1 MRHPSLPHCGIR
13 AFPELR
19 RLAIVAAGRYGE
31 GLSAIH
37 LSPMFEGL
45 RFNHW
50 KTSLDDSGIVTLTL
64 DRANSSVNAISREVL
79 DELGQIVERLAIEK
93 PAGVIIYSAK
103 ANGFAVGADIKEFV
117 EYAKQGSVQENIEN
131 GQRVYES
138 LARLPCPTV
147 AAVHGACMG
156 GGTELI
162 LACRQ
167 RIAVDDDKTR
177 IGLPEVMLGIHP
189 GWGGS
194 ARLPRL
200 IGAPEALPV
209 MLTGKAL
216 SARRAKSLGVVDR
229 LARPD
234 ELLPEA
240 RALLRHPHARP
251 LAQRATA
258 WATNTWLARQIL
270 APMVIKQTAAKVRKE
285 HYPAPFALIDVWK
298 RGGSSIQQ
306 RLKLEARSVSK
317 LAETSTAQNL
327 IRIFFLQERLKGQ
340 GSGVDPEIRHVH
352 VVGAGVMGGDI
363 AAWAAYKGFDV
374 TLQDR
379 EMKFI
384 QPALDRARALYEK
397 KLKTPEKVEAT
408 QRRLRADV
416 EGTGIAQADLA
427 IEAIFENAQAKEAL
441 YATIEP
447 QFRNNEILASNTSS
461 IPLDELRKGLKAPQR
476 FLGLHFFN
484 PVAQM
489 PLVEVVRHDQL
500 DPAIEKRAMA
510 FCKAI
515 GKLPV
520 AVKGTPGFLVNRI
533 LMPYLL
539 EAMRLYNEGVPG
551 PVLDKLAKNF
561 GMPMGPIELADTVGL
576 DVCASVGKELA
587 PFLGLELPPGL
598 EDKLEAGKRGKKDG
612 QGLYTWH
619 DGKPQKPEVD
629 PDYTPPPDLQD
640 RMILSMVNEAVACLG
655 DGVVDDADLLDAGVI
670 FGTGFAPF
678 RGGPIQ
684 YVRSEGAENVRQ
696 KLEAL
701 GKRYG
706 ERFMPKNGWDHPA
719 LKQDGFAF
727 PSAA

>member
-1 MRHPSLPHCGIR
+1 
-13 AFPELR
+13 
-19 RLAIVAAGRYGE
+19 
-31 GLSAIH
+31 
-37 LSPMFEGL
+37 MFEGL

-93 PAGVIIYSAK
+93 PAGVIIHSAK
-103 ANGFAVGADIKEFV
+103 SNGFAVGADIKEFV
-117 EYAKQGSVQENIEN
+117 EYAKRGTVQENIEN

-167 RIAVDDDKTR
+167 RIATDDDKTR

-229 LARPD
+229 LARPE
-234 ELLPEA
+234 ELLAEA
-240 RALLRHPHARP
+240 RALLRHPHVRP
-251 LAQRATA
+251 FAQRATA

-306 RLKLEARSVSK
+306 RLKLEARSVAK
-317 LAETSTAQNL
+317 LAETPTAHNL

-340 GSGVDPEIRHVH
+340 GSGIDPDIRHVH

-363 AAWAAYKGFDV
+363 AAWAAFKGFDV

-384 QPALDRARALYEK
+384 QPALDRAQALYEK
-397 KLKTPEKVEAT
+397 KLKTPEKIEQT
-408 QRRLRADV
+408 RKRLRADV
-416 EGTGIAQADLA
+416 EGKGVAEADLA
-427 IEAIFENAQAKEAL
+427 IEAIFENAEAKEAL

-447 QFRNNEILASNTSS
+447 QFTGDEILATNTSS
-461 IPLDELRKGLKAPQR
+461 IPLDELRKGLKSPKR

-489 PLVEVVRHDQL
+489 PLVEVVRHDEL
-500 DPAIEKRAMA
+500 DPAIEKRALA

-539 EAMRLYNEGVPG
+539 EALRLYNEGVPG
-551 PVLDKLAKNF
+551 PVLDKQAKAF

-598 EDKLEAGKRGKKDG
+598 EEKLEAGKRGKKDG
-612 QGLYTWH
+612 QGLYAWH
-619 DGKPQKPEVD
+619 DGKPQKPDVD
-629 PDYTPPPDLQD
+629 ADYTPPPDLQD

-684 YVRSEGAENVRQ
+684 YVRSEGVDTIRQ
-696 KLEAL
+696 KLETL
-701 GKRYG
+701 SKRYG
-706 ERFMPKNGWDHPA
+706 ERFTPKNGWDHPA
-719 LKQDGFAF
+719 LKQGGFDL
-727 PSAA
+727 PTNN

>member
-1 MRHPSLPHCGIR
+1 MVRS
-13 AFPELR
+13 FP
-19 RLAIVAAGRYGE
+19 VT
-31 GLSAIH
+31 
-37 LSPMFEGL
+37 PVPFMFEGL

-50 KTSLDDSGIVTLTL
+50 KTSLDDSGIVTLSL
-64 DRANSSVNAISREVL
+64 DRAGSNVNAFSREVL

-93 PAGVIIYSAK
+93 PTGVLIHSAK
-103 ANGFAVGADIKEFV
+103 PFGFAVGADIKEFV
-117 EYAKQGSVQENIEN
+117 TYAQHGTVLENIEN
-131 GQRVYES
+131 GQRVFES

-167 RIAVDDDKTR
+167 RIAADDDKTR

-189 GWGGS
+189 GWGGT

-200 IGAPEALPV
+200 IGATDALPV

-216 SARRAKSLGVVDR
+216 SAKRALALGVVDR
-229 LARPD
+229 LAPPA
-234 ELLPEA
+234 ELLAEA
-240 RALLRHPHARP
+240 RALLRRPHTRP
-251 LAQRATA
+251 FAQRAKA
-258 WATNTWLARQIL
+258 WGTNTWVARQIL
-270 APMVIKQTAAKVRKE
+270 APMVVKQTAAKVRKE

-298 RGGSSIQQ
+298 RGGPSIQQ
-306 RLKLEARSVSK
+306 RLKLEARSVAK

-340 GSGVDPEIRHVH
+340 GSGIEPRVKHVH

-363 AAWAAYKGFDV
+363 AAWAALKGFEV

-379 EMKFI
+379 EMKYI
-384 QPALDRARALYEK
+384 QPALDRARQLYEK

-408 QRRLRADV
+408 ARRLRADV
-416 EGTGIAQADLA
+416 EGKGVATADLA
-427 IEAIFENAQAKEAL
+427 IEAIFENAEAKKAL
-441 YATIEP
+441 YASIEP
-447 QFRNNEILASNTSS
+447 QFRSDELLATNTSS
-461 IPLDELRKGLKAPQR
+461 IPLDELRVGLKAPQR

-484 PVAQM
+484 PVEQM

-500 DPAIEKRAMA
+500 DADAEKRALA

-539 EAMRLYNEGVPG
+539 ESMRLYSEGVPG
-551 PVLDKLAKNF
+551 PVLDKEAKKF

-598 EDKLEAGKRGKKDG
+598 EDKLAAGKRGKKDG
-612 QGLYTWH
+612 QGIYVWQ

-629 PDYTPPPDLQD
+629 PDYSIPADLQD
-640 RMILSMVNEAVACLG
+640 RMILPMVNEAVACLA

-684 YVRSEGAENVRQ
+684 YVRTEGAPVIKG
-696 KLEAL
+696 KLERLAQ
-701 GKRYG
+701 RYG
-706 ERFMPKNGWDHPA
+706 ERFSPKQGWDLPA
-719 LKQDGFAF
+719 LAQTGFEMPATTEQTEDIE
-727 PSAA
+727 A

>member
-1 MRHPSLPHCGIR
+1 
-13 AFPELR
+13 
-19 RLAIVAAGRYGE
+19 
-31 GLSAIH
+31 
-37 LSPMFEGL
+37 MFEGL

-50 KTSLDDSGIVTLTL
+50 KTSESEDGIVTLTL
-64 DRANSSVNAISREVL
+64 DRANSSVNAISRAVL
-79 DELGQIVERLAIEK
+79 DELEQIVERLAIEK
-93 PAGVIIYSAK
+93 PAGVVIHSAK
-103 ANGFAVGADIKEFV
+103 ASGFAVGADIKEFV
-117 EYAKQGSVQENIEN
+117 EYAKHDTVLENIEH
-131 GQRVYES
+131 GQRVYEA

-167 RIAVDDDKTR
+167 RIAVDDEKTR
-177 IGLPEVMLGIHP
+177 IALPEVMLGIHP
-189 GWGGS
+189 GWGGT

-200 IGAPEALPV
+200 IGATEALPV

-216 SARRAKSLGVVDR
+216 SAKRALGLGVVDR

-234 ELLPEA
+234 ELLSEA
-240 RALLRHPHARP
+240 RLLLRRPATRPFAR
-251 LAQRATA
+251 RARA

-270 APMVIKQTAAKVRKE
+270 APIVLKQTAAKVRKE
-285 HYPAPFALIDVWK
+285 HYPAPFAMIEVWK
-298 RGGSSIQQ
+298 RGGSGISQ
-306 RLKLEARSVSK
+306 RLKLEARSVAK
-317 LAETSTAQNL
+317 LATTPTAQNL

-340 GSGVDPEIRHVH
+340 GAGVDAQISHVH

-363 AAWAAYKGFDV
+363 AAWAAFKGFNV

-384 QPALDRARALYEK
+384 QPALDRARTLYEK
-397 KLKTPEKVEAT
+397 KLKSADKVEAAM
-408 QRRLRADV
+408 QRLRADV
-416 EGTGIAQADLA
+416 DGSGVAAADLA
-427 IEAIFENAQAKEAL
+427 IEAIYENAGAKEAL

-447 QFRNNEILASNTSS
+447 QFQADEILASNTSS
-461 IPLDELRKGLKAPQR
+461 IPLDELRKNLAAPQR

-489 PLVEVVRHDQL
+489 PLVEVVRHDRL
-500 DPAIEKRAMA
+500 DPLIEKRALA

-539 EAMRLYNEGVPG
+539 EALRLYSEGVPG
-551 PVLDKLAKNF
+551 PVLDRAAKKF

-576 DVCASVGKELA
+576 DVCASVGRELA

-598 EDKLEAGKRGKKDG
+598 DDKLEAGKRGKKDG
-612 QGLYTWH
+612 QGLYVWQ
-619 DGKPQKPEVD
+619 DGRPQKPEV
-629 PDYTPPPDLQD
+629 PQEYVTPPDLAD
-640 RMILSMVNEAVACLG
+640 RMILPMVNEAIACLA

-684 YVRSEGAENVRQ
+684 YTRSEGAD
-696 KLEAL
+696 KLKARLEELAQ
-701 GKRYG
+701 RHG
-706 ERFMPKNGWDHPA
+706 ERFKPKNGWDNPTLA
-719 LKQDGFAF
+719 QGGFELPTS
-727 PSAA
+727 PSH

>member
-1 MRHPSLPHCGIR
+1 
-13 AFPELR
+13 
-19 RLAIVAAGRYGE
+19 
-31 GLSAIH
+31 
-37 LSPMFEGL
+37 MFEGL

-64 DRANSSVNAISREVL
+64 DRAHSSVNAISREVL

-93 PAGVIIYSAK
+93 PAGVILHSAK
-103 ANGFAVGADIKEFV
+103 PNGFAVGADIKEFV
-117 EYAKQGSVQENIEN
+117 EYARHGTVLENIQH
-131 GQRVYES
+131 GQRVFEA
-138 LARLPCPTV
+138 LARLPCPSV

-167 RIAVDDDKTR
+167 RIAADDEKTR

-209 MLTGKAL
+209 MLTGKPL
-216 SARRAKSLGVVDR
+216 SARKAKSLGVVDR

-234 ELLPEA
+234 ELLAEA
-240 RALLRHPHARP
+240 RALLRHPQARP
-251 LAQRATA
+251 IAQRATA
-258 WATNTWLARQIL
+258 WLTNTWLARQIL

-298 RGGSSIQQ
+298 RGGGNIQQ
-306 RLKLEARSVSK
+306 RLQLEARSVAK
-317 LAETSTAQNL
+317 LAETATARNL

-340 GSGVDPEIRHVH
+340 GSGVEAGIRHVH

-363 AAWAAYKGFDV
+363 AAWAALKGFEV

-384 QPALDRARALYEK
+384 QPALDRAAALYEK
-397 KLKTPEKVEAT
+397 KLKTQEKIAAARE
-408 QRRLRADV
+408 RLRADV
-416 EGTGIAQADLA
+416 EGAGVARADLA
-427 IEAIFENAQAKEAL
+427 VEAIYENPQAKEAL

-447 QFRNNEILASNTSS
+447 QLNGVSGILATNTSS
-461 IPLDELRKGLKAPQR
+461 IPLDELRKPLQAPER

-489 PLVEVVRHDQL
+489 PLVEVVRHDRL
-500 DPAIEKRAMA
+500 DPAVEKRAMA

-539 EAMRLYNEGVPG
+539 ESLRLYNEGVPG
-551 PVLDKLAKNF
+551 PVLDREAKAF

-598 EDKLEAGKRGKKDG
+598 EEKLEAGKRGKKDG
-612 QGLYTWH
+612 QGLYTWVE
-619 DGKPQKPEVD
+619 GKPQKPELD
-629 PDYTPPPDLQD
+629 PDYTPPPDLRD
-640 RMILSMVNEAVACLG
+640 RMILAMVNEAVACLAE
-655 DGVVDDADLLDAGVI
+655 GVVDDADLLDAGVI

-684 YVRSEGAENVRQ
+684 FVRDEGPDKLRQ
-696 KLEAL
+696 RLEAL
-701 GKRYG
+701 AKHHG
-706 ERFMPKNGWDHPA
+706 ERFTPKNGWDHPS
-719 LKQDGFAF
+719 LQ
-727 PSAA
+727 PQQEPEAAAPA

>member
-1 MRHPSLPHCGIR
+1 
-13 AFPELR
+13 
-19 RLAIVAAGRYGE
+19 
-31 GLSAIH
+31 
-37 LSPMFEGL
+37 MFEGL

-50 KTSLDDSGIVTLTL
+50 KTSLDDSGIVTLSL
-64 DRANSSVNAISREVL
+64 DRAGSSVNAISREVL

-93 PAGVIIYSAK
+93 PAGVLIHSAK
-103 ANGFAVGADIKEFV
+103 PFGFSVGADIKEFV
-117 EYAKQGSVQENIEN
+117 TYAQQGTVLENIEN

-147 AAVHGACMG
+147 AAIHGACMG

-167 RIAVDDDKTR
+167 RIAADDEKTR

-189 GWGGS
+189 GWGGT

-200 IGAPEALPV
+200 IGATDALPV

-216 SARRAKSLGVVDR
+216 SAKRALGLGVVDR
-229 LARPD
+229 LAPPA
-234 ELLPEA
+234 ELMAEA
-240 RALLRHPHARP
+240 RALLRRPHVRP
-251 LAQRATA
+251 FAQRAKA
-258 WATNTWLARQIL
+258 WGTNTWLARQIL

-298 RGGSSIQQ
+298 RGNASIQQ
-306 RLKLEARSVSK
+306 RLKLEARSVAK

-327 IRIFFLQERLKGQ
+327 IRIFFLQERLKSQ
-340 GSGVDPEIRHVH
+340 GSGIDHGIKHVH

-363 AAWAAYKGFDV
+363 AAWAAFKGFEV

-384 QPALDRARALYEK
+384 QPALDRARQLYEK
-397 KLKTPEKVEAT
+397 KLKSADKVEAT
-408 QRRLRADV
+408 VRRLRPDV
-416 EGTGIAQADLA
+416 EGKGVASADLA
-427 IEAIFENAQAKEAL
+427 IEAIFENADAKKAL

-447 QFRNNEILASNTSS
+447 QFQSNELLATNTSS
-461 IPLDELRKGLKAPQR
+461 IPLDELRVGLKAPQR

-500 DPAIEKRAMA
+500 DADAEKRALA

-539 EAMRLYNEGVPG
+539 EAMRLYSEGVPG
-551 PVLDKLAKNF
+551 PVLDKEAKKF

-598 EDKLEAGKRGKKDG
+598 EDKLAAGKRGKKDG
-612 QGLYTWH
+612 QGIYVWQ

-629 PDYTPPPDLQD
+629 PDYSVPADLQD
-640 RMILSMVNEAVACLG
+640 RMILPMVNEAVACLA
-655 DGVVDDADLLDAGVI
+655 DGVVDDAELLDAGVI

-684 YVRSEGAENVRQ
+684 YVRSEGAAVIKG
-696 KLEAL
+696 KLERLAQ
-701 GKRYG
+701 RYG
-706 ERFMPKNGWDHPA
+706 ERFTPKNGWDLPTLA
-719 LKQDGFAF
+719 KTGFEIPTGAD
-727 PSAA
+727 AVAEA

>member
-1 MRHPSLPHCGIR
+1 MLNPP
-13 AFPELR
+13 
-19 RLAIVAAGRYGE
+19 LAAQTT
-31 GLSAIH
+31 
-37 LSPMFEGL
+37 MFEGL

-50 KTSLDDSGIVTLTL
+50 KTAQDDSGIVVLTL
-64 DRANSSVNAISREVL
+64 DRDASSVNAISRAVL

-93 PAGVIIYSAK
+93 PAGVIIHSAK
-103 ANGFAVGADIKEFV
+103 PSGFAVGADIREFV
-117 EYAKQGSVQENIEN
+117 EYAKHGTVLENIEN
-131 GQRVYES
+131 GQRIYEA

-167 RIAVDDDKTR
+167 RIAADDDKTR

-200 IGAPEALPV
+200 IGATEALPI
-209 MLTGKAL
+209 MLTGRAL
-216 SARRAKSLGVVDR
+216 SAKRALALGVVDR
-229 LARPD
+229 LARPE
-234 ELLPEA
+234 ELLAEA
-240 RALLRHPHARP
+240 RHLLRRPQARP
-251 LAQRATA
+251 LARRAKA
-258 WATNTWLARQIL
+258 WATNLWPVRQIL
-270 APMVIKQTAAKVRKE
+270 APMVLKQTAAKVRKE
-285 HYPAPFALIDVWK
+285 HYPAPFALISVWQ

-306 RLKLEARSVSK
+306 RLKLEARSVAK
-317 LAETSTAQNL
+317 LAQTSTAQNL
-327 IRIFFLQERLKGQ
+327 IRIFFLQERLKNQ
-340 GSGVDPEIRHVH
+340 GGGAAHEIEHVH

-363 AAWAAYKGFDV
+363 AAWSAFKGFQV

-384 QPALDRARALYEK
+384 QPALDRARLLYEK
-397 KLKTPEKVEAT
+397 KLKAPEKVEQAM
-408 QRRLRADV
+408 RRLRADV
-416 EGTGIAQADLA
+416 EGKGIAAADLA
-427 IEAIFENAQAKEAL
+427 IEAIYENAQAKREL

-447 QFRNNEILASNTSS
+447 QFQADEILASNTSS
-461 IPLDELRKGLKAPQR
+461 IPLDELRQGLKAPQR

-500 DPAIEKRAMA
+500 DPVIERRALA

-539 EAMRLYNEGVPG
+539 EAMRLYSEGVPG
-551 PVLDKLAKNF
+551 PILDKEAKKF

-587 PFLGLELPPGL
+587 PFLGLEVPPGL
-598 EDKLEAGKRGKKDG
+598 EDKLDIGKRGKKDG
-612 QGLYTWH
+612 QGIYTWH
-619 DGKPQKPEVD
+619 EGKPQKPEVD
-629 PDYTPPPDLQD
+629 PDYPVPSDLQD
-640 RMILSMVNEAVACLG
+640 RMILPMVNEAVACLA

-678 RGGPIQ
+678 RGGPLQ
-684 YVRSEGAENVRQ
+684 YARSEGPDAVKQR
-696 KLEAL
+696 LEAL
-701 GKRYG
+701 ATRYG
-706 ERFMPKNGWDHPA
+706 ERFAPKQGWDHPSLRRGA
-719 LKQDGFAF
+719 EVTVEAMASGNNHGA
-727 PSAA
+727 

>member
-1 MRHPSLPHCGIR
+1 
-13 AFPELR
+13 
-19 RLAIVAAGRYGE
+19 
-31 GLSAIH
+31 
-37 LSPMFEGL
+37 MFEGL

-64 DRANSSVNAISREVL
+64 DRAHSSVNAISRDVL

-93 PAGVIIYSAK
+93 PTGVIIHSAK

-117 EYAKQGSVQENIEN
+117 EYAKQGTVLENIEN
-131 GQRVYES
+131 GQRVFEA
-138 LARLPCPTV
+138 LARLACPTV

-167 RIAVDDDKTR
+167 RIAADDEKTR

-216 SARRAKSLGVVDR
+216 SARKAQGLGIVDR
-229 LARPD
+229 VANPD
-234 ELLPEA
+234 ELMAEA
-240 RALLRHPHARP
+240 RALLRHPHVRP
-251 LAQRATA
+251 FAQRTTA
-258 WATNTWLARQIL
+258 WVTNTWLARQVL

-298 RGGSSIQQ
+298 RGGNSIQQ
-306 RLKLEARSVSK
+306 RLKLEARSVAK
-317 LAETSTAQNL
+317 LAETSTARNL

-340 GSGVDPEIRHVH
+340 GSGIDAGIHHVH

-363 AAWAAYKGFDV
+363 AAWAAFKGFDV

-379 EMKFI
+379 DMKLI

-397 KLKTPEKVEAT
+397 KLKTPEKVAET
-408 QRRLRADV
+408 RKRLRADV
-416 EGTGIAQADLA
+416 EGVGVAQADLA
-427 IEAIFENAQAKEAL
+427 IEAIFENPEAKEAL
-441 YATIEP
+441 YNIVEP
-447 QFRNNEILASNTSS
+447 PLNNSNGILATNTSS
-461 IPLDELRKGLKAPQR
+461 IPLDELRKGLQAPQR

-489 PLVEVVRHDQL
+489 PLVEVVRHDRL

-510 FCKAI
+510 FCKAL

-539 EAMRLYNEGVPG
+539 EALRLYNEGVPG
-551 PVLDKLAKNF
+551 PVLDKEAKAF

-598 EDKLEAGKRGKKDG
+598 EEKLQAGRRGKKDG
-612 QGLYTWH
+612 QGLYTWQE
-619 DGKPQKPEVD
+619 GKPQKPAVD
-629 PDYTPPPDLQD
+629 PGYTPPPDLRE
-640 RMILSMVNEAVACLG
+640 RMILAMVNEAVACLG

-684 YVRSEGAENVRQ
+684 FVRDEGPEKICQ
-696 KLEAL
+696 QLDTL
-701 GKRYG
+701 STRYG
-706 ERFMPKNGWDHPA
+706 ERFAPKNGWDHPA
-719 LKQDGFAF
+719 LKSQAAF
-727 PSAA
+727 EVGDIA

>member
-1 MRHPSLPHCGIR
+1 MVKTSLCHTPT
-13 AFPELR
+13 
-19 RLAIVAAGRYGE
+19 
-31 GLSAIH
+31 
-37 LSPMFEGL
+37 PMFEGL

-64 DRANSSVNAISREVL
+64 DRADSSVNAISREVL
-79 DELGQIVERLAIEK
+79 DELDQIVERLAIEK
-93 PAGVIIYSAK
+93 PAGVIIHSAK
-103 ANGFAVGADIKEFV
+103 SNGFAVGADIKEFV
-117 EYAKQGSVQENIEN
+117 QYAKRGTVQENIEN

-167 RIAVDDDKTR
+167 RIAADDDKTR

-209 MLTGKAL
+209 MLTGNAL

-251 LAQRATA
+251 FAQRARA
-258 WATNTWLARQIL
+258 WATNTWIARQIL
-270 APMVIKQTAAKVRKE
+270 APVVIKQTAAKVRKE

-298 RGGSSIQQ
+298 RGGGNIRQ
-306 RLKLEARSVSK
+306 RLKLEARSVAK
-317 LAETSTAQNL
+317 LAETPTARNL

-340 GSGVDPEIRHVH
+340 GSGIDADIRHVH

-363 AAWAAYKGFDV
+363 AAWAAFKGFDV

-379 EMKFI
+379 EMKYI
-384 QPALDRARALYEK
+384 QPALDRAQALYEK
-397 KLKTPEKVEAT
+397 KLKTPEKVEEV
-408 QRRLRADV
+408 RKRLRADV
-416 EGTGIAQADLA
+416 EGKGVAQADLA
-427 IEAIFENAQAKEAL
+427 IEAIFENADAKEAL

-447 QFRNNEILASNTSS
+447 QFTGDEILATNTSS
-461 IPLDELRKGLKAPQR
+461 IPLDELRKGLKAPKR

-489 PLVEVVRHDQL
+489 PLVEVVRHDEL
-500 DPAIEKRAMA
+500 DPAIEKRALA

-539 EAMRLYNEGVPG
+539 EALRLYNEGVPG
-551 PVLDKLAKNF
+551 PVLDKQAKAF

-598 EDKLEAGKRGKKDG
+598 EDKLEPGKRGKKDG

-619 DGKPQKPEVD
+619 EGKPQKPEVD
-629 PDYTPPPDLQD
+629 ADYTPPPDLQD

-684 YVRSEGAENVRQ
+684 YVRSEGVEAIRQ
-696 KLEAL
+696 KLETLA
-701 GKRYG
+701 KRYG
-706 ERFMPKNGWDHPA
+706 ERFTPKNGWDHPA
-719 LKQDGFAF
+719 LKQSGFDF
-727 PSAA
+727 PTPG